1 MHFFFFHSDGTFN
14 TSLRVHA
21 DKIRSSGSAS
31 CSIEVIACSINIDH
45 RFNCKVVLVKIFIR
59 AIIGKIIAY
68 CFEIPKADMQVS
80 KLTCNHPVKE
90 SLVTLLWKSI
100 SRFLFFKKIIHAFIN
115 LSNRVNNF

>member
-80 KLTCNHPVKE
+80 KLTCHHPVKE
-90 SLVTLLWKSI
+90 SLVTLLWK
-100 SRFLFFKKIIHAFIN
+100 
-115 LSNRVNNF
+115 V